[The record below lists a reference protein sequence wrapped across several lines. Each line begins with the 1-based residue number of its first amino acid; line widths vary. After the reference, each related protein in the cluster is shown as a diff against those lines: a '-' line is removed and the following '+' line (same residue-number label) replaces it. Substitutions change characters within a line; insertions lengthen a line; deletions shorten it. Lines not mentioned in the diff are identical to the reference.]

1 MICARGLRNRRTRA
15 SLEGGFTLIEML
27 VAIVLSSVLGGLL
40 LMFVISSENS
50 ANSST
55 RSSNLTAEA
64 RGGLNRMSADLEQ
77 AVPLSVTTAGVG
89 STISAITAVA
99 NPDGPSYNPNA
110 VTSLTFNLDANGD
123 GCVAGIASQNV
134 SPVTSPAPPAC
145 VSTSTV
151 DPNNPETETFC
162 WIPPGQPGGGQLYLL
177 ATSAASEQTPVT
189 NCGSGTPLLAGKV
202 TGFEVSYR
210 SSLYYY
216 QNASGQ
222 DPQAGMTSWYD
233 LDSAGPPVGNDD
245 GALGLPELQY
255 IDSVDVAMTMSENGH
270 TEKFQT
276 EISLRNVHPND

>member
-1 MICARGLRNRRTRA
+1 MTSDPAGTREPEVTA
-15 SLEGGFTLIEML
+15 TLIRLADSLIEDFGL
-27 VAIVLSSVLGGLL
+27 VDVLDELARDCVRLLG
-40 LMFVISSENS
+40 V
-50 ANSST
+50 
-55 RSSNLTAEA
+55 TA
-64 RGGLNRMSADLEQ
+64 
-77 AVPLSVTTAGVG
+77 
-89 STISAITAVA
+89 SAI
-99 NPDGPSYNPNA
+99 
-110 VTSLTFNLDANGD
+110 
-123 GCVAGIASQNV
+123 
-134 SPVTSPAPPAC
+134 
-145 VSTSTV
+145 
-151 DPNNPETETFC
+151 
-162 WIPPGQPGGGQLYLL
+162 LL
-177 ATSAASEQTPVT
+177 AAATGELHVMAAASEQTRVT